1 MPAPD
6 FTAEVLKRIDG
17 LQIGQW
23 LLVRPSS
30 AEIDPERRELRSI
43 RAYAAAAWGAAMC
56 CVDFDGRVLVLT
68 RAPPPR

>member
-23 LLVRPSS
+23 LRLQLL
-30 AEIDPERRELRSI
+30 ALHDPDRREVRSI
-43 RAYAAAAWGAAMC
+43 HAYAVAAWGAAMC
-56 CVDFDGRVLVLT
+56 CVDLHDRVLVLT
-68 RAPPPR
+68 RAPAPR